1 MTVRAWFTISALVL
15 VALFASV
22 AYRFLRP
29 LDPPTLLASVP
40 AARLE
45 GDFRAACWPQRGG
58 QLKCTSN
65 DQPASTL
72 GPRIEPDGVMR
83 LVAAFPTPPTGGK
96 IAIVDSAGKKVLSRT
111 GWTDKLD
118 YELASGRYKLQAEAR
133 YTKDAFVRY
142 SFAFSVR

>member
-40 AARLE
+40 SARLE

-58 QLKCTSN
+58 KLECTSN
-65 DQPASTL
+65 DQPASMI
-72 GPRIEPDGVMR
+72 GPKIKPDGVIR

-96 IAIVDSAGKKVLSRT
+96 IVISDSAGKNVLSRE

-118 YELASGRYKLQAEAR
+118 YELVSGRYKLEAEAH
-133 YTKDAFVRY
+133 YNQGAFVKY